1 MREIDNNMNTNTGH
15 SAQRNEPSEESVL
28 VTLTLD
34 GVTSD
39 IRWNKQIP
47 LLDALLNAGID
58 APHSCCRGNC
68 GTCVCKL
75 EEGEVRLRRNFVLS
89 DAHLQQGLILACVA
103 APVSESIKI
112 NYDEF

>member
-1 MREIDNNMNTNTGH
+1 MNLNDNSNL
-15 SAQRNEPSEESVL
+15 SAAQEKASDTVE
-28 VTLTLD
+28 VTLTME
-34 GVTSD
+34 GVTKQVQ
-39 IRWNKQIP
+39 WNRQIP

-89 DAHLQQGLILACVA
+89 EAHLQQGLILACVA
-103 APVSESIKI
+103 APISNSIKI
-112 NYDEF
+112 NYDNF

>member
-1 MREIDNNMNTNTGH
+1 MSLKAETKPDGIQQVDTTDNV
-15 SAQRNEPSEESVL
+15 E
-28 VTLTLD
+28 VTLTLN
-34 GVTSD
+34 GITSR
-39 IRWNKQIP
+39 IQWNRQIP
-47 LLDALLNAGID
+47 LLDALLIGGID

-89 DAHLQQGLILACVA
+89 EAHIQQGLILACVA
-103 APVSESIKI
+103 SPVSESIKI

>member
-1 MREIDNNMNTNTGH
+1 MNLEDNNI
-15 SAQRNEPSEESVL
+15 SAAQDRASDTVE
-28 VTLTLD
+28 VTLILEGITRQ
-34 GVTSD
+34 
-39 IRWNKQIP
+39 IQWNKNVP

-75 EEGEVRLRRNFVLS
+75 EKGEVRLRRNFVLS
-89 DAHLQQGLILACVA
+89 EAHIKQGLILACVA
-103 APVSESIKI
+103 APVSERIEI